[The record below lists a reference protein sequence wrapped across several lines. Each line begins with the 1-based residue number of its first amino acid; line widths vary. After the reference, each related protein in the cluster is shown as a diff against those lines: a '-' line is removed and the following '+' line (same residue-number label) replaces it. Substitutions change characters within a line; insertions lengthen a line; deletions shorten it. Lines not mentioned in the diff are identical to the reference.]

1 MINLFNFLV
10 VCKFDSNKCYYS
22 CQQSSSKRNEE
33 FDAFL
38 KGETFEQCPQVTAKQ
53 TVQNYDVQVYEE
65 ESPIGTF
72 LSAGL
77 WLTTVIFM
85 SLSCVLALIS
95 GFFSM
100 INIIF
105 NPYRMLTSTFGLY
118 IWNGIAAG
126 LVLLTMIFW
135 LSLHLIFIS
144 NNVAITDTLG
154 VEAIYSSDGLASLG
168 FSYWILLVSI
178 FSHLINIAFV
188 YYRNYLLQNE
198 PKKPVIAV
206 TRSDSTRVNYY

>member
-1 MINLFNFLV
+1 MVGFF
-10 VCKFDSNKCYYS
+10 
-22 CQQSSSKRNEE
+22 
-33 FDAFL
+33 
-38 KGETFEQCPQVTAKQ
+38 
-53 TVQNYDVQVYEE
+53 DVQVYEE
-65 ESPIGTF
+65 ERTIGTF

-144 NNVAITDTLG
+144 NNIAIADTLG
-154 VEAIYSSDGLASLG
+154 VDGIYSSDGLATLG
-168 FSYWILLVSI
+168 FSFWILLVSI
-178 FSHLINIAFV
+178 FSHLINIALV

-198 PKKPVIAV
+198 PKTSVITV
-206 TRSDSTRVNYY
+206 TKNESTNRVNYY

>member
-1 MINLFNFLV
+1 MTWSFLV
-10 VCKFDSNKCYYS
+10 VCKVENNKCYYS
-22 CQQSSSKRNEE
+22 CQQSSTDRDKE
-33 FDAFL
+33 FEALLNGDSF
-38 KGETFEQCPQVTAKQ
+38 KQCSPSPKQ
-53 TVQNYDVQVYEE
+53 TAGFDVQVEREE
-65 ESPIGTF
+65 RTIGQF

-95 GFFSM
+95 GLFSM

-135 LSLHLIFIS
+135 LSLHLIFIT
-144 NNVAITDTLG
+144 NNIAITDTL
-154 VEAIYSSDGLASLG
+154 AADRLYSSDGLASLG

-178 FSHLINIAFV
+178 FSHLINIALV
-188 YYRNYLLQNE
+188 YYRDYLLQNA
-198 PKKPVIAV
+198 PKTSVVIGIS
-206 TRSDSTRVNYY
+206 RGPDDRDY

>member
-1 MINLFNFLV
+1 M
-10 VCKFDSNKCYYS
+10 
-22 CQQSSSKRNEE
+22 
-33 FDAFL
+33 
-38 KGETFEQCPQVTAKQ
+38 FEQCPQVTAKK
-53 TVQNYDVQVYEE
+53 TVGFFDVQVYEE
-65 ESPIGTF
+65 ERPIGTF

-126 LVLLTMIFW
+126 LVLLTMIIW

-144 NNVAITDTLG
+144 NNIAITDTLG
-154 VEAIYSSDGLASLG
+154 VEAIYSSNGLASLG
-168 FSYWILLVSI
+168 FSYWIMFVSI
-178 FSHLINIAFV
+178 FCHLINIALV
-188 YYRNYLLQNE
+188 YYRDYVLQNE
-198 PKKPVIAV
+198 PKTSVITV
-206 TRSDSTRVNYY
+206 KRNSTNRVNYY